1 MATQYSITRRTAVM
15 NSLVT
20 DIGVNAQIILY
31 SGTIP
36 ANVAGA
42 ITGTLLAQFAGNA
55 TQFGTVTSGVLTA
68 SAVASTTGAAGAGAG
83 TVATHF
89 RVNTSAGVAVS
100 QGTCAAS
107 GADMNLTNTSIASG
121 QAVNFTSLT
130 ITANG
135 A

>member
-1 MATQYSITRRTAVM
+1 M
-15 NSLVT
+15 NSLVS

-36 ANVAGA
+36 ANVAAA

-55 TQFGTVTSGVLTA
+55 TQFGTVASGVLTA

-83 TVATHF
+83 TAATHF
-89 RVNTSAGVAVS
+89 RINTSGGVAVA
-100 QGTCAAS
+100 QGTCGAS
-107 GADMNLTNTSIASG
+107 AADMILTNVNIASG
-121 QAVNFTSLT
+121 QTVNFTSLT
-130 ITANG
+130 ITASG